1 MTLTLDDANWIIEG
15 AIANGRTPFNRGRR
29 SKSCSIYRASTV
41 KRGATLPSM
50 SRTKETD
57 MTTITAHEQRDI
69 DRAFI

>member
-1 MTLTLDDANWIIEG
+1 MTLTLDDANRIIEG
-15 AIANGRTPFNRGRR
+15 AIAKGRTPFNRGRR
-29 SKSCSIYRASTV
+29 SQSCSMYGASTV

-50 SRTKETD
+50 SRIKETD